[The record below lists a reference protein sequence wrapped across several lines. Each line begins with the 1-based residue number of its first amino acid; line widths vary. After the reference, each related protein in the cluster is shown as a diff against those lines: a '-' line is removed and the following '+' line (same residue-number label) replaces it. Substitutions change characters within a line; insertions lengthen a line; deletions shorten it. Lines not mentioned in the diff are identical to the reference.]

1 MMRFLTFLVFILAT
15 SIVKAQSLP
24 EELRAPGGVA
34 LIPLIEV
41 ESEVTPTV
49 TYENNRVMV
58 IKNPD
63 IAQSA
68 WLAIVGIPLS
78 AKIGTQTLQSD
89 KKPIS
94 FTITDKKYQ
103 EQHIKIENKH
113 HVNPDAAETARYE
126 KEKAIMDTAF
136 KTYSTTSNPITFFE
150 KPSDAPLSSAFGL
163 KRYFNNEPRNPH
175 SGLDFA
181 AKEGTPIKA
190 PADGVVIAT
199 GEFFFNG
206 NTVMIDHGYGLISM
220 YCHLSHID
228 VQQGDAVN
236 KGQLIGK
243 VGKTGRATGA
253 HLHWSISLN
262 NTRVDPLLFIAH

>member
-1 MMRFLTFLVFILAT
+1 MIKRLLCILFVLGAN
-15 SIVKAQSLP
+15 IVEAQLLP
-24 EELRAPGGVA
+24 EESRVPGGVA
-34 LIPLIEV
+34 LVPLIEV
-41 ESEVTPTV
+41 ESDVTPTV

-63 IAQSA
+63 IGQST

-78 AKIGTQTLQSD
+78 AKIGIQTLQSD
-89 KKPIS
+89 KKSIS

-103 EQHIKIENKH
+103 EQHITIENKH
-113 HVNPDAAETARYE
+113 HVNPDAAETTRYE

-163 KRYFNNEPRNPH
+163 KRFFNNEPRNPH

-181 AKEGTPIKA
+181 AKEGAPIKA
-190 PADGVVIAT
+190 PAAGTVIVT

-206 NTVMIDHGYGLISM
+206 NTIMIDHGYGLISM
-220 YCHLSHID
+220 YCHLSRID
-228 VQQGDAVN
+228 VQQGDIIK

-262 NTRVDPLLFIAH
+262 NTRVDPLLFISH